1 MPPGQSLPLSIP
13 RECSA
18 QGWGRGA
25 RWRPEPGLGRSPGAP
40 RRLGAHR
47 KGGLARHPLC
57 QGGPWRGIVPRG
69 CANRRKTP
77 TGLGTAQG
85 RVSGRPFPPFMVR
98 GCLGPRGQRVSCAS
112 QVWLTR
118 WLRFLLSL
126 LTLWKERTPPSGRFQ
141 GNGSGPGGVPQR
153 TILLHLCGGGFHV
166 RLLYRG
172 EKSFLLSFLKSLFFI
187 VAIANGFF

>member
-1 MPPGQSLPLSIP
+1 MPLRQALPLSIP

-25 RWRPEPGLGRSPGAP
+25 RRRPGPGLGRSPGAP
-40 RRLGAHR
+40 RRLGALR

-57 QGGPWRGIVPRG
+57 QGGPQRGIVPRG
-69 CANRRKTP
+69 SGNRRKTR
-77 TGLGTAQG
+77 TGLGTALG
-85 RVSGRPFPPFMVR
+85 KVSGGPFPPFVVR

-126 LTLWKERTPPSGRFQ
+126 LTLWKERTPPSGRFPRE
-141 GNGSGPGGVPQR
+141 GIRAGRRPSKNHPPPP
-153 TILLHLCGGGFHV
+153 V
-166 RLLYRG
+166 RGRPSCSFIIPWG
-172 EKSFLLSFLKSLFFI
+172 EIYFYCPF
-187 VAIANGFF
+187 